1 MEENFFCMFLSLNC
15 STSARHSFRTACNY
29 SDSDSDSDSGTCN
42 SPSS

>member
-1 MEENFFCMFLSLNC
+1 MEENFFDVSLFKLYYKG
-15 STSARHSFRTACNY
+15 AASFKTACNY